1 VDCPK
6 CRFALA
12 GPAESCPRC
21 GVVFSKLGSPRPE
34 RRPAPRTPPPAP
46 PPEEARPASLVN
58 ILLLSVLLS
67 VTGAF
72 LWQRYRPEPPEEPAA
87 GERRPAREIVVEV
100 PPPPDGSAFV
110 LPAPAQPS
118 GTPVGAAPSAP
129 PPSAPELPELNQ
141 NTVSMA
147 LVERAEQLSREFPD
161 AKGIRDYVAAAYLLL
176 AGNEMRRNRSSD
188 ALRMIDHAEEWGA
201 AKDQTATFRAMVFDA
216 EEEWEPA
223 EKWARAALAYGARAN
238 AADMHHVIGKA
249 HYFREELE
257 KAIAEFE
264 IALSLRNDPEI
275 RASLER
281 ARQEARASEGFDR
294 RRLAHFIVMY
304 EGDTMESTGRMVL
317 DTMERSYAT
326 LVSQMGFE
334 PAEPVV
340 VVLYSRRSYREMGG
354 PHWSAGLF
362 DGKIRVP
369 VRGLERLD
377 ESIRSTLHHELTHAF
392 VHSRAGDATP
402 RWLNEGVA
410 EYMEGTRTAKTGNVL
425 AEYLSDGN
433 SLEHCVAT
441 AQCDLRV
448 FYPAAASMVD
458 YLVQVRG
465 LPGISETL
473 LALGEGNDIDT
484 SLRRV
489 FGRDQAELIR
499 EWEHF
504 VKRRFG

>member
-1 VDCPK
+1 
-6 CRFALA
+6 
-12 GPAESCPRC
+12 
-21 GVVFSKLGSPRPE
+21 
-34 RRPAPRTPPPAP
+34 
-46 PPEEARPASLVN
+46 
-58 ILLLSVLLS
+58 
-67 VTGAF
+67 
-72 LWQRYRPEPPEEPAA
+72 
-87 GERRPAREIVVEV
+87 V
-100 PPPPDGSAFV
+100 PD
-110 LPAPAQPS
+110 
-118 GTPVGAAPSAP
+118 
-129 PPSAPELPELNQ
+129 LPELNQ

-147 LVERAEQLSREFPD
+147 LVERAEQLSREFPG
-161 AKGIRDYVAAAYLLL
+161 AKGIREYIAAAYLLL
-176 AGNEMRRNRSSD
+176 AGNEMRKNRSSD
-188 ALRMIDHAEEWGA
+188 ALRMIDQADEWGA
-201 AKDQTATFRAMVFDA
+201 AKDQTAVFRATIFA
-216 EEEWEPA
+216 AGESWEPA
-223 EKWARAALAYGARAN
+223 EKWARAALAYGARSN

-249 HYFREELE
+249 HYFREELD

-264 IALSLRNDPEI
+264 VALSLRNDPEI

-281 ARQEARASEGFDR
+281 ARREARASEGFDR
-294 RRLAHFIVMY
+294 RRLSHFIVMY

-377 ESIRSTLHHELTHAF
+377 ESIRTTLHHELTHAF
-392 VHSRAGDATP
+392 VHSRAGGATP

-410 EYMEGTRTAKTGNVL
+410 EYMEGTRTAKTGDVL
-425 AEYLSDGN
+425 AEYLNDGN
-433 SLEHCVAT
+433 SLEHCVAS
-441 AQCDLRV
+441 AQCDVRV

-473 LALGEGNDIDT
+473 LALGQGNDIDA

-489 FGRDQAELIR
+489 FGRGQAELIR